1 MELKRKKKNRT
12 QKLQKASGRIKK
24 KERKEER
31 KWKHKTKTRKI
42 GKWIEIKKKVEE

>member
-12 QKLQKASGRIKK
+12 QKASGRIKK